1 MFDRSN
7 RNSFLQ
13 IEEMLAESKNS
24 GLSEYSDNILVVG
37 GKIEIDF
44 SHETRTDAVQMANKN
59 KI

>member
-1 MFDRSN
+1 
-7 RNSFLQ
+7 
-13 IEEMLAESKNS
+13 MLAESKNS